1 MMVGVPVTVCA
12 YAGTPRRAGPIGEL
26 VPTAPR
32 WWHATVAF
40 GIGFDRQHLMDR
52 DTPVIETVRRGCHVQ
67 APDASALYPDLVHRR
82 VPVFLKVRDPRLQG
96 LRVVLPK

>member
-40 GIGFDRQHLMDR
+40 GI
-52 DTPVIETVRRGCHVQ
+52 
-67 APDASALYPDLVHRR
+67 HRR